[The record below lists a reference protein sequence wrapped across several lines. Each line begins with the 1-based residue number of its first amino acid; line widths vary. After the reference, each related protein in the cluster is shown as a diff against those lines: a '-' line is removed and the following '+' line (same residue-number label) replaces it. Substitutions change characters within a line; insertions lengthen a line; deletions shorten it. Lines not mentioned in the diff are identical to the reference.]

1 MLPEPSGPELGDRL
15 MASMLESPAPSVV
28 HNDFKL
34 DNCQFD
40 PANPD
45 RVASIF
51 DWDMTTLGDPLID
64 LGTLLNYWPDPSDPP
79 ERQRFSNAGLALMGL
94 PTRHQLVAR
103 YAERTGADVAT
114 VRWWEAFALWKT
126 VVVVQQ
132 LHRRWVRGE
141 SKDPR
146 MATIADRIPFLIA
159 AATAVLEETR

>member
-1 MLPEPSGPELGDRL
+1 MPTMSR
-15 MASMLESPAPSVV
+15 ASIV
-28 HNDFKL
+28 HNDLKL

-51 DWDMTTLGDPLID
+51 DWDMATLGDPLID
-64 LGTLLNYWPDPSDPP
+64 LGTLLNYWPDPDDPP
-79 ERQRFSNAGLALMGL
+79 EAQRFNNPGLPQMGL
-94 PTRHQLVAR
+94 PTRAELTAR
-103 YAERTGADVAT
+103 YAARTGVEVAA

-141 SKDPR
+141 STDPR
-146 MATIADRIPFLIA
+146 MAQIADRIPCLISA
-159 AATAVLEETR
+159 AEAALDHLGPSRN